1 MVAARHSSVAKSIA
15 APHAAL
21 PRAARV
27 KRVSGPSTRSVGPT
41 PYMRKLNFVLQINTT
56 NTTPQRGML
65 LNRFEM
71 PDSEITSMTA
81 SNLTVYDPVMNDLID
96 QTPHDLSQ
104 PGFIG
109 NVLVLQNEYVD
120 KLGNIVA
127 KTRKVSTRKKG
138 YFTAKEV
145 VDAVLAFEKIDR
157 SKSCWF
163 GGIDCHHIFFEGIR
177 PLRSDKKAFGI
188 GWGS

>member
-1 MVAARHSSVAKSIA
+1 
-15 APHAAL
+15 
-21 PRAARV
+21 
-27 KRVSGPSTRSVGPT
+27 
-41 PYMRKLNFVLQINTT
+41 
-56 NTTPQRGML
+56 ML

-120 KLGNIVA
+120 KIGNIVA
-127 KTRKVSTRKKG
+127 KTRKVSTRKNEERRRLLHRQRG
-138 YFTAKEV
+138 
-145 VDAVLAFEKIDR
+145 R
-157 SKSCWF
+157 
-163 GGIDCHHIFFEGIR
+163 
-177 PLRSDKKAFGI
+177 
-188 GWGS
+188 